1 MMGDEYGYIPLSKAI
16 RCWAGCWKKDPD
28 DDPMRDTEDTNNDL
42 EWFRRRA
49 IDNPDIAFFILKAA
63 IEDGKGDIEPM
74 KFDVGLK
81 KRGGLW
87 SVDRQLFLSAL
98 RTKNEVYRETDSL
111 SIIADAFEQIG
122 VSRDLDV
129 ERLGYP
135 SPDDQ

>member
-1 MMGDEYGYIPLSKAI
+1 MMGGDYITLGEAI
-16 RCWAGCWKKDPD
+16 RCWVGSWKRAPSDN
-28 DDPMRDTEDTNNDL
+28 PMGDTGDTNNDL
-42 EWFRRRA
+42 DWFRRRA
-49 IDNPDIAFFILKAA
+49 IDNPGIAFFILMAV
-63 IEDGKGDIEPM
+63 IENGKGDIEPI

-81 KRGGLW
+81 KRGGRW
-87 SVDRQLFLSAL
+87 SVDRRLFLSAL
-98 RTKNEVYRETDSL
+98 RTKNKVYRETDSL